1 MAMRQEIKDGK
12 GNVQIHGDGNRV
24 ILAADHIYQVV
35 NDIHSEEDINPSII
49 AIRKHLEELQL
60 HKGLR
65 DARIFLLLV
74 VTASFSIAIFR
85 WDPYSIPLAVI
96 GAVGI
101 YLGQKQERFVSR
113 VNTEIAAGNAVLME
127 LYKLKLFHQ
136 INDKK

>member
-1 MAMRQEIKDGK
+1 MTQEIKNGK

-35 NDIHSEEDINPSII
+35 NGIRTEEDIDPSII
-49 AIRKHLEELQL
+49 TVRKHLEELQL

-74 VTASFSIAIFR
+74 VTVSFSVAIFR
-85 WDPYSIPLAVI
+85 SDLYSVPLAVI
-96 GAVGI
+96 GAAGV
-101 YLGQKQERFVSR
+101 YLGQKQERFIGR
-113 VNTEIAAGNAVLME
+113 VNTEMAAGNAVLIE

-136 INDKK
+136 INGKK